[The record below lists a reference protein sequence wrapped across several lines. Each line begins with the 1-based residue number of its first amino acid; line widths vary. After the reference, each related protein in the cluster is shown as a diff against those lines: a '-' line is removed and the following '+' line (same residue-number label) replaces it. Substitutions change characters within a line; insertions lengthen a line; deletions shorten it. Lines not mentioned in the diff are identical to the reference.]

1 MATPNYVA
9 NKTAWNAV
17 TPLRILFFWLIIPL
31 IVLIVDVIR
40 NKKNKIEFYDKFIIE
55 RRGIISKKEKKSTFA
70 GVYSVS
76 IEQSV
81 WGRICNYGDIKIDV
95 VGRWDIDTCGI
106 SHPNGLKKYLE
117 NYIVEP
123 NNIQSVVVG

>member
-1 MATPNYVA
+1 MSGPNYVA
-9 NKTAWNAV
+9 SKTAWNAV

-31 IVLIVDVIR
+31 IVLIVDIIR
-40 NKKNKIEFYDKFIIE
+40 NKKNKIEFYDKYVIE
-55 RRGIISKKEKKSTFA
+55 KSGILSKKEKKSTFA

-81 WGRICNYGDIKIDV
+81 WGRIFNYGNVKIDV
-95 VGRWDIDTCGI
+95 VGRWNIDTHGI
-106 SHPNGLKKYLE
+106 SHPKGLKKYLE

-123 NNIQSVVVG
+123 NNLQSVVVG

>member
-9 NKTAWNAV
+9 SKTAWDAV

-31 IVLIVDVIR
+31 IILIVDIVR
-40 NKKNKIEFYDKFIIE
+40 NKKDKIEFYDKYVIE
-55 RRGIISKKEKKSTFA
+55 KSGILSKKEKRSVFA

-76 IEQSV
+76 VEQSV
-81 WGRICNYGDIKIDV
+81 WGRIFNYGNVKVDV
-95 VGRWDIDTCGI
+95 VGRWDINTYGI
-106 SHPNGLKKYLE
+106 SHPNELKKYLE
-117 NYIVEP
+117 NYIVES